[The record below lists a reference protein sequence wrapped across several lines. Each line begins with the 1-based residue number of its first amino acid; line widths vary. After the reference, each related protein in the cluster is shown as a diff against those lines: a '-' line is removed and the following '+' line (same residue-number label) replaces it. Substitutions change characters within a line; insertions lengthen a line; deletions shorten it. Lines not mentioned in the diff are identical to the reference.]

1 MKPSTSFTFSPMASA
16 ALLVTLLALPTTSAL
31 TLHNRKAPS
40 ISPAAL
46 FSRDDSTCGDS
57 SYLQCTNAGLPS
69 DFCCPSD
76 QSCVAL
82 AGNTTALCCPKG
94 SDCSEIEPIPCDLS
108 LEDKSQHPEN
118 VVMTTALTGTLE
130 QCGTKCCPFGYSCN
144 GDGNCYM
151 NEDQSTKPSTSSGSS
166 TASAT
171 STAATSTSG
180 TPASTTTAP
189 STIIPAT
196 SDAQGT
202 ATSSSGASSA
212 ATASSGG
219 DATSSSSPAASP
231 SAGAPNAG
239 AVAGGIVGGIAGAVI
254 VGMLLWFCI
263 KKEMK
268 RKEATKNKDPN
279 NINNEK
285 AYPNAGSRDS
295 RSSSFGNILNNPVTR
310 GNSGRSPRG
319 AISKPI
325 LSEEQ
330 AAAMMRSD
338 FGRKV
343 SPHESDFPQGPDDYE
358 GYYGRGL
365 ATDKDEE
372 DGRGGRPRASSISS
386 STCSLD
392 ADLEHDIHEVLR
404 SPPKIETPRRPVDS
418 MYAAYDYLNDP
429 TSSGGRSPGGTS
441 ARESHYPDPSS
452 PSHNNLRDTRINNN
466 SLYHHAPLKMPS
478 ACLFGGDDARV
489 SVAGVAEGRPLSGYG
504 GQRVTRDP
512 GAGYID
518 VFADSNALLA
528 PPPPLPRM
536 GGKGANRGQAGDR
549 LTDFGDFIP
558 EGTTTNNT
566 TTTFGQGA
574 RK

>member
-1 MKPSTSFTFSPMASA
+1 MASA
-16 ALLVTLLALPTTSAL
+16 ALLVTLLALPTTTSAL

-57 SYLQCTNAGLPS
+57 SYLQCTNASLPS

-180 TPASTTTAP
+180 TSASTTTAP

-202 ATSSSGASSA
+202 ATSSSGVSSA
-212 ATASSGG
+212 ATASSGA
-219 DATSSSSPAASP
+219 DATSSPSPAASP

-279 NINNEK
+279 NNNNNEK

-358 GYYGRGL
+358 GYYGQGL

-372 DGRGGRPRASSISS
+372 DGRGGRRPASSISS

-429 TSSGGRSPGGTS
+429 TSASGGRSPGGAS
-441 ARESHYPDPSS
+441 ALARESHYPDPSS

-478 ACLFGGDDARV
+478 ARLFGGDDARV
-489 SVAGVAEGRPLSGYG
+489 SVVGVAEGRPLSGYG

-536 GGKGANRGQAGDR
+536 GGEGANRGQAGDR